1 MLSVKQAMPRTHLIR
16 PLRSLATTEART
28 QLPTL
33 VGELVSVSEPGE
45 TLAAHAV
52 EVGPRHRGGVWL
64 VPAVDADAAM
74 DREAE
79 LRDRVEALEDEA
91 ENMALGF
98 FLMNRL
104 EQSSGETVSGD
115 DFIREFGN
123 GELLDEST
131 S

>member
-1 MLSVKQAMPRTHLIR
+1 MPKTHLIR
-16 PLRSLATTEART
+16 PLRNLATTEART
-28 QLPTL
+28 QLPKL
-33 VGELVSVSEPGE
+33 VGELVAISEPGE

-52 EVGPRHRGGVWL
+52 EVGPRNRGGVWM

-79 LRDRVEALEDEA
+79 LRDRVDALEDEA

-98 FLMNRL
+98 FLTTRL
-104 EQSSGETVSGD
+104 EQSSGETISGD
-115 DFIREFGN
+115 DFIRELGYS
-123 GELLDEST
+123 ELLDEPT

>member
-1 MLSVKQAMPRTHLIR
+1 MPKTHLIR
-16 PLRSLATTEART
+16 PLRNLATTEARR
-28 QLPTL
+28 QLPRI
-33 VGELVSVSEPGE
+33 VSELVAVDEPGD

-79 LRDRVEALEDEA
+79 LRERVDALEDEA

-98 FLMNRL
+98 SLMSRL
-104 EQSSGETVSGD
+104 QRSSGATISGD
-115 DFIREFGN
+115 DFVRELGFGDLV
-123 GELLDEST
+123 E
-131 S
+131 